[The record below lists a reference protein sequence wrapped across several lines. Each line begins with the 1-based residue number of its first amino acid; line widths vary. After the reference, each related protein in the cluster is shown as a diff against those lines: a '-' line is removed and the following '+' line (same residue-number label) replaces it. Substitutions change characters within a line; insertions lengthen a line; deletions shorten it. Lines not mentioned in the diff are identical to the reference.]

1 MFGQDLL
8 VDMFCWMMGV
18 FIVIALVGFGAV
30 DSFAGSANFP
40 AKRWDHRPPLECGVN
55 DVLVDTLAKKLG
67 GRGCVIKD
75 GYVVK
80 EWGDL
85 SELGDWMSS
94 VKPLFGTLL
103 FFAME
108 EGLVKGVNDRIA
120 DLGWDLSLKDQ
131 DMTFLHVMN
140 MTSGYARPEKPGMA
154 WAYNDFAIQLY
165 QKSLFD
171 KVFRENATEVLRS
184 RLRDLQFEDDIHFRE
199 DKPRLKAS
207 VRDFAR
213 LAWFWFQKGNWQ
225 GKQVLPKHYFDT
237 YMRPLTPKDLPLSEG
252 EDTGDYLGIE
262 SFGGGSAH
270 FTKFGAGIYG
280 CNWWFNDMGLLHND
294 QLTWPDA
301 PKDTVMSI
309 GAGGN
314 NAVMIPSLNLV
325 LVSAKGDWG
334 KLDAGNADNLFNLHI
349 KLLVDAAKS
358 D

>member
-1 MFGQDLL
+1 MVFEQEVF
-8 VDMFCWMMGV
+8 VDVIYWIMGV
-18 FIVIALVGFGAV
+18 IVVVSVLGFGVV
-30 DSFAGSANFP
+30 DCFAETP
-40 AKRWDHRPPLECGVN
+40 KKTWEHRPPMELGM
-55 DVLVDTLAKKLG
+55 DGALLDSLAQNLG
-67 GRGCVIKD
+67 GRGCVVKN
-75 GYVVK
+75 GYVLK

-108 EGLVKGVNDRIA
+108 EGLVKGVDDRIA
-120 DLGWDLSLKDQ
+120 DLGWDLKPKDRG
-131 DMTFLHVMN
+131 MTFLHLMN
-140 MTSGYARPEKPGMA
+140 MTSGYARSEKPGMA
-154 WAYNDFAIQLY
+154 WAYNDYAIQLY

-171 KVFRENATEVLRS
+171 KVFQTHATEVLRS
-184 RLRDLQFEDDIHFRE
+184 RLGVLQFEDDIHFRQ

-213 LAWFWFQKGNWQ
+213 LAWFWLQMGYWH
-225 GKQVLPKHYFDT
+225 GKQILPKHYFDV

-270 FTKFGAGIYG
+270 FTHFGAGIYG
-280 CNWWFNDMGLLHND
+280 CNWWFNDTGLLHPN

-301 PKDTVMSI
+301 PKDVVMSI

-314 NAVMIPSLNLV
+314 NAVMIPSMNLV
-325 LVSAKGDWG
+325 LVSAKGKWG
-334 KLDAGNADNLFNLHI
+334 KLDAGNADSLFNQHI
-349 KLLVDAAKS
+349 KLLVDAVIG